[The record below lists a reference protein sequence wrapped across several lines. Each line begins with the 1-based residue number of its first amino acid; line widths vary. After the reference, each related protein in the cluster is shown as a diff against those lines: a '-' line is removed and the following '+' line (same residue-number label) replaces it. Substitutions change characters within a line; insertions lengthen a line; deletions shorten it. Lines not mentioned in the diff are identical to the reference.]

1 MATTTT
7 TRQSVNLSTINPLQA
22 NGVFIPSRYDD
33 LLLFPGIILSVKGDT
48 NMKLELYES
57 TNGSNVSNTKIY
69 YVDKNKS
76 LNIAFNLNARYFK
89 LRLDNLENQTQTLL
103 NLQVIYSYLHV
114 PQAIE
119 SGSFKIWNAS
129 VLSAIN
135 QPSISYNSNF
145 RNSLFTFYGVSSAAT
160 VLTVQLS
167 NDGINFYNTQTTYTQ
182 SAAGEFGFTYQGVFN
197 YIRLSSSA
205 ATTITAYLNFK

>member
-1 MATTTT
+1 MTTT

-57 TNGSNVSNTKIY
+57 TNGSNISNTKFYFI
-69 YVDKNKS
+69 DKNKS
-76 LNIAFNLNARYFK
+76 LNIQYNLNARYFK
-89 LRLDNLENQTQTLL
+89 LKLNNLENQAQTLL
-103 NLQVIYSYLHV
+103 NLQVIYSNLHV

-145 RNSLFTFYGVSSAAT
+145 KNSLFTFYGSSSAAS
-160 VLTVQLS
+160 VLTVELS
-167 NDGINFYNTQTTYTQ
+167 DDNVNWYNTQTTYTQ
-182 SAAGEFGFTYQGVFN
+182 SAPGEFGFSYSGVFN
-197 YIRLSSSA
+197 YIRLISSA

>member
-1 MATTTT
+1 MATTT

-22 NGVFIPSRYDD
+22 NGVFIPPRYDD

-57 TNGSNVSNTKIY
+57 TNGSNISNTKIY
-69 YVDKNKS
+69 YIDKNKS
-76 LNIAFNLNARYFK
+76 LNIQFNLNARYFK

-119 SGSFKIWNAS
+119 SGSFKIWNNTTLLTA
-129 VLSAIN
+129 N

-145 RNSLFTFYGVSSAAT
+145 KNSLFTFFGSSSAAT
-160 VLTVQLS
+160 VLTIQLS
-167 NDGINFYNTQTTYTQ
+167 DDGVNYYNTQTTYTQ
-182 SAAGEFGFTYQGVFN
+182 SAAGEFGFSYQGVFN

-205 ATTITAYLNFK
+205 AVIITAFINFK